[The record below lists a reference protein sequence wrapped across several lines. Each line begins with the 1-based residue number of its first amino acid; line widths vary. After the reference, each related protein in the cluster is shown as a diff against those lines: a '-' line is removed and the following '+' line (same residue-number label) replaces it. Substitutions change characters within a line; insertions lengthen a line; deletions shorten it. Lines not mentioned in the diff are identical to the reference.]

1 MTTATFTALPTS
13 IFARVWAAISAFLEE
28 AHAANVRTGAVEPFG
43 L

>member
-1 MTTATFTALPTS
+1 MTTATLAALPTS
-13 IFARVWAAISAFLEE
+13 ILARIWAEISAFLEE